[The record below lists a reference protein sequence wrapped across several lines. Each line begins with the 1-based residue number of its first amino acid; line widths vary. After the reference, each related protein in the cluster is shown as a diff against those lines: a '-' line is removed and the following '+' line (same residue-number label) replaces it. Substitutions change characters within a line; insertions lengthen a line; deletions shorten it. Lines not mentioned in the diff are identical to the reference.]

1 MFTWI
6 RNLAL
11 RAAIYYEKSRG
22 LIHPTVSDKIL
33 AEIND
38 KQ

>member
-1 MFTWI
+1 MLSWI

-11 RAAIYYEKSRG
+11 RAALNFEKSRG
-22 LIHPTVSDKIL
+22 IISDKTEQIIL
-33 AEIND
+33 EYVED